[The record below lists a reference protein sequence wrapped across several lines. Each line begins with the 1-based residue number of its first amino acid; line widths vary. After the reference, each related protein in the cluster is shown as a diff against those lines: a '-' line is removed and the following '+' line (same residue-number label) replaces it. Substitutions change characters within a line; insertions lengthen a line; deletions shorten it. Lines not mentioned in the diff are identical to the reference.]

1 MREVALLTLTTVEL
15 RELTGSAKLPAQRRW
30 LVEHGLPFRESGL
43 RLLVSRAAAEKWLS
57 GVDALPGRGVNLAA
71 VR

>member
-1 MREVALLTLTTVEL
+1 MLTLSPIEL

-30 LVEHGLPFRESGL
+30 LVENGLPFREVGV

-57 GVDALPGRGVNLAA
+57 GVDAVAHRGVNLAA